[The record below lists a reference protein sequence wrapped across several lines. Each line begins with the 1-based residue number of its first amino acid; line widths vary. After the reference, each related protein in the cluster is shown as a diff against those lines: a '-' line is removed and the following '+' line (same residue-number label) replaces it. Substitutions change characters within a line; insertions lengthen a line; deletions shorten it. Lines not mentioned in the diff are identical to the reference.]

1 MLTWLAIGA
10 LYLLVVGLFRLLG
23 GIGAAAEAI
32 ARWGRASTAS
42 DSPGSRT
49 GRAHDPDSPS
59 APCPC
64 S

>member
-1 MLTWLAIGA
+1 MVTWLAIGA
-10 LYLLVVGLFRLLG
+10 LYLLVIGLFRLLG
-23 GIGAAAEAI
+23 GIAAAADAI

-42 DSPGSRT
+42 DSPD
-49 GRAHDPDSPS
+49 GRKGRSHDPDSPS